1 MSKLKEFGQTFK
13 QELKDF
19 GKGLFAKTTIT
30 KTENII
36 GWGISELFGIG
47 PVRQWFKASKKS
59 GIRKSM
65 LDDLRANIDI
75 VTDPKDRKMFQERYD
90 IEKQKHD
97 RKTLWEIFYH
107 SVIGSSGMMI
117 SQYSVKQIAALG
129 RRSKYIKDTIDNSNV
144 DEKQFIEMIERDPV
158 IINKTVQS
166 AANRILMTSE
176 NGNIFESE
184 ENVEPEIEESEQQN
198 YTNRLKRPNVVQI
211 DL

>member
-65 LDDLRANIDI
+65 LDDLKANIDI
-75 VTDPKDRKMFQERYD
+75 VTDPKDRKMFQEQYD

-97 RKTLWEIFYH
+97 KKTSWEMFYH
-107 SVIGSSGMMI
+107 TVMGLYCMMI

-144 DEKQFIEMIERDPV
+144 DEKQLIKMIERDPV

-198 YTNRLKRPNVVQI
+198 TNRLKRPNVVQI

>member
-1 MSKLKEFGQTFK
+1 MSKLKEFGQEFK

-65 LDDLRANIDI
+65 LDDLKANIDI
-75 VTDPKDRKMFQERYD
+75 VTDPKDRKMFQEQYD

-97 RKTLWEIFYH
+97 KKTSWEMFYH
-107 SVIGSSGMMI
+107 TVMGLYCMMI

-144 DEKQFIEMIERDPV
+144 DEKQLIKMIERDPV

-198 YTNRLKRPNVVQI
+198 TNRLKRPNVVQI

>member
-65 LDDLRANIDI
+65 LDDLKANIDI
-75 VTDPKDRKMFQERYD
+75 VTDPKDRKMFQEQYD

-97 RKTLWEIFYH
+97 RKTSWEMFYH
-107 SVIGSSGMMI
+107 TVMGLYCMMI

-144 DEKQFIEMIERDPV
+144 DEKQLIKMIERDPV

-198 YTNRLKRPNVVQI
+198 TNRLKRPNVVQI

>member
-47 PVRQWFKASKKS
+47 PIRQWFKASKKS

-65 LDDLRANIDI
+65 LDDLKANIDI
-75 VTDPKDRKMFQERYD
+75 VTDPKDRKMFQEQYD

-97 RKTLWEIFYH
+97 RKTSWEMFYH
-107 SVIGSSGMMI
+107 TVMGLYCMMI

-144 DEKQFIEMIERDPV
+144 DEKQLIKTIERDPV

-198 YTNRLKRPNVVQI
+198 TNRLKRPNVVQI
-211 DL
+211 DF